1 MVVKKGINNA
11 NESSSKITK
20 SKLQT
25 MTKKLNPRYLNVY
38 PIISLNPFIS
48 RTKIHFVLRCKR
60 NHFNNSYFCV
70 MSSIRQSRI
79 EEVIKE
85 ELSMYFQRNA
95 REICLGAMVTV
106 TVVRITS
113 DLSLARVY
121 LSVFAGPDKKE
132 VLQNVQ
138 VNASKIRGEVGRR
151 LKNMKK
157 IPELSFHI
165 DDSLDYANT
174 IDELLKKK

>member
-1 MVVKKGINNA
+1 
-11 NESSSKITK
+11 
-20 SKLQT
+20 
-25 MTKKLNPRYLNVY
+25 
-38 PIISLNPFIS
+38 
-48 RTKIHFVLRCKR
+48 
-60 NHFNNSYFCV
+60 
-70 MSSIRQSRI
+70 
-79 EEVIKE
+79 
-85 ELSMYFQRNA
+85 MYFQRNA

-132 VLQNVQ
+132 VLKNVQ